1 MGTIVNEPTGPSPG
15 PGPDPESGDPVV
27 VQLVIPGDPSFLRL
41 ARLAAADFGTRA
53 GFTLEEID
61 DLRIAVDELCSAV
74 MGYDKVDESMTLT
87 YRTSG
92 ATVEIEGVLLCPDSW
107 GLPPQTD
114 LSRAIVSAVCDDHRM
129 ELGDGARRF
138 SLVKHG
144 QQDG

>member
-1 MGTIVNEPTGPSPG
+1 MGAIVNEPA
-15 PGPDPESGDPVV
+15 GPDSGGIADGEPGAVEV
-27 VQLVIPGDPSFLRL
+27 RLVIPGDPAFLRL

-74 MGYDKVDESMTLT
+74 MGYDRVDEPMTIT
-87 YRTSG
+87 YRSSG
-92 ATVEIEGVLLCPDSW
+92 PTVEVEGVLACPDSW
-107 GLPPQTD
+107 GLPPQSA

-129 ELGDGARRF
+129 QFGEGTRTF
-138 SLVKHG
+138 SLVKRA